1 MLKAAVYLPWL
12 SLLLLDV
19 AILSATMSNAL
30 PPVLIVKFLSLGV

>member
-1 MLKAAVYLPWL
+1 MLKTAVYPPWL

-30 PPVLIVKFLSLGV
+30 PVLIVRFSSLGV